1 MLIKFKDIAAKYGQ
15 PKGVIHIGA
24 HTMEER
30 EDYLASDIKD
40 IIWIEANPEL
50 VKHNQSLISPSE
62 SIFECAISNVDDKI
76 YDFNITN
83 NGESSSILDLDLHK
97 IHHPHIHVTETI
109 KVKSKRI
116 DTLIKENSINIKDHD
131 FVNIDIQ
138 GAELLALKGFGE
150 LLNNIKFIYSE
161 VNTNYLYKDCALV
174 SEIDEYLEKYGFE
187 RVETS
192 ITEFEWGDAFYLNN
206 NN

>member
-24 HTMEER
+24 HKMEER
-30 EDYLASDIKD
+30 EDYLASDIND

-50 VKHNQSLISPSE
+50 VKHNQLLISPSE
-62 SIFECAISNVDDKI
+62 SIFECAISNVDNKI

-97 IHHPHIHVTETI
+97 IHHPHIHVTETT

-116 DTLIKENSINIKDHD
+116 DTLIKENSINIENYD

-138 GAELLALKGFGE
+138 GAELLALKGFGDY
-150 LLNNIKFIYSE
+150 LRSVKYIYTE
-161 VNTNYLYKDCALV
+161 VNTNFLYKDCCLIN
-174 SEIDEYLEKYGFE
+174 EIDEFLSDFSFE
-187 RVETS
+187 RKETFM
-192 ITEFEWGDAFYLNN
+192 TQYEWGDALYVK
-206 NN
+206 

>member
-1 MLIKFKDIAAKYGQ
+1 MKIKFKDIAAKYGL
-15 PKGVIHIGA
+15 PEGVIHIGA
-24 HTMEER
+24 HKMEER

-50 VKHNQSLISPSE
+50 VNHNQSLISSSE
-62 SIFECAISNVDDKI
+62 SVFECAISDVDNKI

-97 IHHPHIHVTETI
+97 IHYPRIYVTETI

-138 GAELLALKGFGE
+138 GAELLALKGFGK
-150 LLNNIKFIYSE
+150 LLNNIKFIYTE
-161 VNTNYLYKDCALV
+161 INTNYLYKDCALV

-192 ITEFEWGDAFYLNN
+192 MTKFEWGDALYFKK
-206 NN
+206 